1 MKSRTQFPLHKYF
14 TFLILALCITAFL
27 AFASG
32 FPAGAKTNAE
42 LQKDIDALKS
52 RINSINK
59 DQSTLKAQIA
69 AAQSSAKTLSEE
81 ITELNAEVDL
91 IDEQVIVISSLIDQF
106 DILTAEQ
113 ETQIADLE
121 VQIASEQKMLD
132 DMIRLSFEY
141 GGTGSSVEF
150 IFSAE
155 DFGDLLSRI
164 DLLSYHLSYNN
175 KVLEKY
181 NSSLENLEKT
191 KAEYEAAKITMNE
204 YKAEQE
210 KLRAELEVKQAEA
223 ERKRAQALEN
233 AEAYEAELNEKQ
245 KYINQLDEEIKAL
258 AAMFAKETP
267 DEKPYSGTFAFPL
280 PRGVYT
286 ITSYYGNR
294 KDPFTGK
301 TSYHN
306 GYDLAC
312 AKGTEIYAADD
323 GTVVIAKAN
332 GGYGN
337 CVTINHGGGIM
348 TLYGHCSSL
357 AVVSGQQ
364 VKRGDVIAYVGS
376 TGRSTGNHL
385 HFTVYKNGVLADP
398 GPYIGLS

>member
-1 MKSRTQFPLHKYF
+1 MKSRTQFPLHKFF
-14 TFLILALCITAFL
+14 TFTLVALCITAFL

-42 LQKDIDALKS
+42 IQKDIDALQS

-59 DQSTLKAQIA
+59 DQSSLKAQIA
-69 AAQSSAKTLSEE
+69 AAQSSAKTLSDE
-81 ITELNAEVDL
+81 ITNLSYEIDL
-91 IDEQVIVISSLIDQF
+91 IDEQVIVILSLIDQF
-106 DILTAEQ
+106 NILTAEQ

-121 VQIASEQKMLD
+121 IQIASEQKMLD

-181 NSSLENLEKT
+181 NSSLEKLEKT
-191 KAEYEAAKITMNE
+191 KAEYEAAKITMDE
-204 YKAEQE
+204 YKTEQE

-233 AEAYEAELNEKQ
+233 AENYEQELSEKQ
-245 KYINQLDEEIKAL
+245 KFINQLNEEIQGL

-267 DEKPYSGTFAFPL
+267 DEPAYTGTFAFPL

-301 TSYHN
+301 ISYHN

-323 GTVVIAKAN
+323 GTVVIAKWN

-357 AVVSGQQ
+357 NVVSGQQ
-364 VKRGDVIAYVGS
+364 VKRGDVIAYVGT

-385 HFTVYKNGVLADP
+385 HFTVYKNGVLTDP